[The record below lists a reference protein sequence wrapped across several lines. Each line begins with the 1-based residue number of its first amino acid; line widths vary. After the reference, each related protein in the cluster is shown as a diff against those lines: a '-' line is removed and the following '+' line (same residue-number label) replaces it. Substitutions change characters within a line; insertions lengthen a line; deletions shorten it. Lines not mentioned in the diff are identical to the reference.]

1 MDRETK
7 ASYTLD
13 IKAKDLGNP
22 SRSSTVKVTVKVIDK
37 NDNEPQFD
45 ENQYSFEVKE
55 DAAVGAEI
63 DQISAS
69 DADEGLSGQ
78 VLYQIIRGNAKSA

>member
-13 IKAKDLGNP
+13 IRAKDLGNP
-22 SRSSTVKVTVKVIDK
+22 SRSSTVEVTVKVIDK
-37 NDNEPQFD
+37 NDNEPKFG

-55 DAAVGAEI
+55 DASVGSKI
-63 DQISAS
+63 DQVSAS

-78 VLYQIIRGNAKSA
+78 VVYQIIRGNVKSA